1 MNKVFNIG
9 DLVQSVNS
17 GNIVKVTRD
26 EGKDSFFFAGEVVI
40 STKRKGFSHYKS
52 GYKSSEWIKM
62 FFKMYKPV
70 SFNKMKI
77 I

>member
-1 MNKVFNIG
+1 MNKAFNIG

-26 EGKDSFFFAGEVVI
+26 EGKDSVFFAGEVVI
-40 STKRKGFSHYKS
+40 SIKGYSYYKS
-52 GYKSSEWIKM
+52 GYKSIAWIKT

-70 SFNKMKI
+70 SFKKIKI

>member
-26 EGKDSFFFAGEVVI
+26 EGKDSFFSLE
-40 STKRKGFSHYKS
+40 KL
-52 GYKSSEWIKM
+52 
-62 FFKMYKPV
+62 
-70 SFNKMKI
+70 
-77 I
+77 